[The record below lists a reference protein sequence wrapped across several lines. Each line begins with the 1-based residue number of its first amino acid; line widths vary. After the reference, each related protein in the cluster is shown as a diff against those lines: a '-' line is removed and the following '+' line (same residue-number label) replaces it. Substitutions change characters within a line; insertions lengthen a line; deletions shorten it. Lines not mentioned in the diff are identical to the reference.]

1 MIVSSK
7 PTLGEGLLIEFR
19 DVKIRYGLVEAIK
32 GISFKIEAG
41 VIATLIGSNGAGKST
56 ILRGIS
62 GLTKP
67 YSGQIYFAN
76 TRIDKCSTPEIIKL
90 GIGHCPEG
98 RRIFP
103 RMTVIGNLNI
113 GAYLQ
118 KDSKTV
124 AKTREEILV
133 RFPILR
139 ERRDQSAGTL
149 SGGEQQ
155 MLAIGRTLMS
165 RPKLL
170 LLDEPS
176 LGLSPL
182 LVSEIGKIVTSIN
195 EQGVG
200 IILVEQN
207 ANMALELA
215 HVGFVL
221 ETGRIVLKGM
231 AAELRAN
238 ELVRRAY
245 LGG

>member
-1 MIVSSK
+1 
-7 PTLGEGLLIEFR
+7 
-19 DVKIRYGLVEAIK
+19 
-32 GISFKIEAG
+32 
-41 VIATLIGSNGAGKST
+41 
-56 ILRGIS
+56 
-62 GLTKP
+62 
-67 YSGQIYFAN
+67 
-76 TRIDKCSTPEIIKL
+76 
-90 GIGHCPEG
+90 
-98 RRIFP
+98 
-103 RMTVIGNLNI
+103 MTVIGNLNL

-118 KDSKTV
+118 NEKKAV
-124 AKTREEILV
+124 AEVRESILE

-139 ERRDQSAGTL
+139 ERKGQLAGTL

-182 LVSEIGKIVTSIN
+182 LVSEIARIITSIHT
-195 EQGVG
+195 QGVA

-215 HVGFVL
+215 NTGFVL
-221 ETGRIVLKGM
+221 ETGRIVLQGP
-231 AAELRAN
+231 AN
-238 ELVRRAY
+238 ELKENEHVRRAY

>member
-1 MIVSSK
+1 MI
-7 PTLGEGLLIEFR
+7 ELLN
-19 DVKIRYGLVEAIK
+19 VKIRYGMVEAIK
-32 GISFKIEAG
+32 GISFKVGAG
-41 VIATLIGSNGAGKST
+41 EIATLIGSNGAGKST
-56 ILRGIS
+56 TLRGIS
-62 GLTKP
+62 GLTPP
-67 YSGQIYFAN
+67 YHGDICFLDQ
-76 TRIDKCSTPEIIKL
+76 RIEKLPTPEIIKL
-90 GIGHCPEG
+90 GIAHCPEG

-103 RMTVIGNLNI
+103 RMTVIGNLNL

-118 KDSKTV
+118 NDKKAV
-124 AKTREEILV
+124 AEVRENILE

-139 ERRDQSAGTL
+139 ERKGQLAGTL

-182 LVSEIGKIVTSIN
+182 LVSEIGRIITSIN
-195 EQGVG
+195 AQGVA

-215 HVGFVL
+215 NTGFVL
-221 ETGRIVLKGM
+221 ETGRIVLEGP
-231 AAELRAN
+231 AN
-238 ELVRRAY
+238 ELKENEHVRRAY

>member
-1 MIVSSK
+1 VI
-7 PTLGEGLLIEFR
+7 ELLN
-19 DVKIRYGLVEAIK
+19 VKIRYGMVEALK
-32 GISFKIEAG
+32 GISFKVDAG
-41 VIATLIGSNGAGKST
+41 EIATLIGSNGAGKST
-56 ILRGIS
+56 TLRGIS
-62 GLTKP
+62 GLTPP
-67 YSGQIYFAN
+67 YHGEILFLDQ
-76 TRIDKCSTPEIIKL
+76 RIEKLPTPEIIKL
-90 GIGHCPEG
+90 GIAHCPEG

-103 RMTVIGNLNI
+103 RMTVIGNLNL

-118 KDSKTV
+118 NEKKAV
-124 AKTREEILV
+124 AEVRESILE

-139 ERRDQSAGTL
+139 ERKGQLAGTL

-182 LVSEIGKIVTSIN
+182 LVSEIGRIITSIN
-195 EQGVG
+195 AQGVA

-215 HVGFVL
+215 NTGFVL
-221 ETGRIVLKGM
+221 ETGRIVLEGP
-231 AAELRAN
+231 AN
-238 ELVRRAY
+238 ELKENEHVRRAY

>member
-1 MIVSSK
+1 VI
-7 PTLGEGLLIEFR
+7 ELLN
-19 DVKIRYGLVEAIK
+19 VKIRYGVVEAIK
-32 GISFKIEAG
+32 GISLKVGAG
-41 VIATLIGSNGAGKST
+41 EIATLIGSNGAGKST
-56 ILRGIS
+56 TLRGIS
-62 GLTKP
+62 GLTPP
-67 YSGQIYFAN
+67 YHGEIRFLDQ
-76 TRIDKCSTPEIIKL
+76 RIEKLPTPDIIKL
-90 GIGHCPEG
+90 GIAHCPEG

-103 RMTVIGNLNI
+103 RMTVIGNLNL

-118 KDSKTV
+118 NDKKAIAEV
-124 AKTREEILV
+124 RENILE

-139 ERRDQSAGTL
+139 DRKRQLAGTL

-182 LVSEIGKIVTSIN
+182 LVSEIARIITSIN
-195 EQGVG
+195 TQGVA

-215 HVGFVL
+215 NTGFVL
-221 ETGRIVLKGM
+221 ETGRIVLEGP
-231 AAELRAN
+231 AN
-238 ELVRRAY
+238 ELKENEHVRRAY

>member
-1 MIVSSK
+1 MI
-7 PTLGEGLLIEFR
+7 ELLN
-19 DVKIRYGLVEAIK
+19 VKIRYGIVEAVK
-32 GISFKIEAG
+32 GISFKVDAG
-41 VIATLIGSNGAGKST
+41 KIATLIGSNGAGKST
-56 ILRGIS
+56 TLRGIS
-62 GLTKP
+62 GLTPP
-67 YSGQIYFAN
+67 YHGEILFLDN
-76 TRIDKCSTPEIIKL
+76 RIEKLPTPEIIKL
-90 GIGHCPEG
+90 GIAHCPEG

-103 RMTVIGNLNI
+103 RMTVIGNLNL

-118 KDSKTV
+118 NEKKAV
-124 AKTREEILV
+124 AEVRENILE

-139 ERRDQSAGTL
+139 ERKGQLAGTL

-182 LVSEIGKIVTSIN
+182 LVSEIGRIITSIN
-195 EQGVG
+195 AQGVA

-215 HVGFVL
+215 NTGFVL
-221 ETGRIVLKGM
+221 ETGRIVLEGP
-231 AAELRAN
+231 AN
-238 ELVRRAY
+238 ELKENEHVRRAY